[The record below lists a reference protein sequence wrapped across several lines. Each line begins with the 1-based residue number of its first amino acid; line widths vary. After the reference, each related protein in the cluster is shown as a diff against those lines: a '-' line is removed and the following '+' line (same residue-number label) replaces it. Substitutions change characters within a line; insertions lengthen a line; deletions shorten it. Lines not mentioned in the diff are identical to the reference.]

1 METNTMLFVLLASF
15 FSMNMGASGFA
26 TSMAAP
32 YGARFLDRK
41 ACILLFSLFVALG
54 ALLAGKRVTRTLA
67 TGMFEV
73 RSTDIRVALIVMA
86 AATLSLFAANLLRVP
101 QSTSQV
107 TVAALAGVGWRMG
120 WLRADPFKLM
130 IPLWLALPIAAY
142 LLTLVAGKSLY
153 PRLRWRVMKREPV
166 GRYRLLFLLVVASS
180 CYAAFSIGS
189 NNVANV
195 VGPLVGSGMAGPLA
209 ASLLAAPIFGMGGLV
224 LGKGNLQT
232 AGREL
237 VPLGVL
243 SSSLVSAVGA
253 SLLLLASALGMPASE
268 VQIKLGAI
276 FAVGVVKNGHRAM
289 FRNQAAR
296 RAALVWVVAPLF
308 SLAFAYLM
316 ALHILKP

>member
-1 METNTMLFVLLASF
+1 MLVVLLASF

-26 TSMAAP
+26 PSMAAP
-32 YGARFLDRK
+32 YGARFLSRR
-41 ACILLFSLFVALG
+41 ASLLLFSAFVSLG
-54 ALLAGKRVTRTLA
+54 AVLAGRRVVQTLS
-67 TGMFEV
+67 TEVFSV

-120 WLRADPFKLM
+120 WLRAAPFRLM
-130 IPLWLALPIAAY
+130 VPLWFLLPFTAYLVTLALGSCAH
-142 LLTLVAGKSLY
+142 
-153 PRLRWRVMKREPV
+153 PRLRRWIMDKELVQ
-166 GRYRLLFLLVVASS
+166 RYHLLALLVITSS

-189 NNVANV
+189 NNVANA
-195 VGPLVGSGMAGPLA
+195 VGPLVGARMGGPLG
-209 ASLLAAPIFGMGGLV
+209 ASLLVAPLFGIGGLV

-237 VPLGVL
+237 VPLGIL

-253 SLLLLASALGMPASE
+253 SLLLLASAFGMPASE

-276 FAVGVVKNGHRAM
+276 FAVGVLKNGHREM
-289 FRNQAAR
+289 FRNPAAR
-296 RAALVWVVAPLF
+296 RALLVWAVAPLF
-308 SLAFAYLM
+308 SLATAYLM
-316 ALHILKP
+316 ALLALHP